1 MLLILLCEDKPIQL
15 KEYCT
20 IIQNHIMINEFNSK
34 LQIATSNPIDIIDF
48 LTREAIE
55 IFDKNILVFI
65 DIDLKKEITGLELG
79 KWVRTSFPLAQIV
92 FITTDIKYLLL
103 AVEARISPLDY
114 IIKNHSNYNIK
125 SRIEEDLRYAYDYY
139 LQCLNLKKELFKF
152 KLGHEI
158 KILPL
163 NDILAIEAS
172 TSPHKVILST
182 LSEKIEFSSSIK
194 DIHRQHIKLLK
205 INRGILVNP
214 ENIIH
219 FDVSKRLVTLTNS
232 CRYEVSFRRIKDVK
246 KAIKSP

>member
-1 MLLILLCEDKPIQL
+1 MLLVLLCEDKPVQL

-65 DIDLKKEITGLELG
+65 DVYLKNEITGLELG

-103 AVEARISPLDY
+103 AVEDRISPLDY

-172 TSPHKVILST
+172 TNPHKVILST
-182 LSEKIEFSSSIK
+182 LREKIEFSSSIK

-232 CRYEVSFRRIKDVK
+232 CKYEVSFRHIKDVK
-246 KAIKSP
+246 RTIESP

>member
-1 MLLILLCEDKPIQL
+1 MLLVLLCEDKPIQL

-20 IIQNHIMINEFNSK
+20 IIQNHIMINEFNGK
-34 LQIATSNPIDIIDF
+34 LRIATSNPIDIIDF

-55 IFDKNILVFI
+55 VFDKNILVFI
-65 DIDLKKEITGLELG
+65 DLKNEITGLELG

-92 FITTDIKYLLL
+92 FITTDIKYLFL

-114 IIKNHSNYNIK
+114 IVENHPNYNIK
-125 SRIEEDLRYAYDYY
+125 GRIEEDLRYAYDYY

-158 KILPL
+158 KIIPL
-163 NDILAIEAS
+163 NDILAIETS
-172 TSPHKVILST
+172 TSPHKVFLST

-194 DIHRQHIKLLK
+194 DIHRQYIKLLK

-219 FDVSKRLVTLTNS
+219 FDVNKRLVTLTNS
-232 CRYEVSFRRIKDVK
+232 CKYEVSFRHIKDVK
-246 KAIKSP
+246 KAIKSPN